1 VERSIRVQA
10 LVLHHTNYGEADR
23 FLRLL
28 TAERG
33 KISALA
39 RGVRRMNSRKAG
51 HLEPFT
57 LISAQLSKGHGSEWI
72 VDQVSTMEAFPSM
85 TEVLSRTIQGSYVT
99 ELADRFTVEEIE
111 NRQLFRLTLETI
123 RRIASMDDSFPA
135 IRFFDLRLLDLTGY
149 RPQLQQCVVCGK
161 SLEPVNQYFSSIFG
175 GIVCPSCSGSQTFLR
190 TISVRTLKFLRYYQN
205 HNFPDAAA
213 AGWPQ
218 DIRKESED
226 ILTQYIAFML
236 ERKINS
242 QEFLSHVR
250 DEKD

>member
-1 VERSIRVQA
+1 VQA

-57 LISAQLSKGHGSEWI
+57 LISAQLSKGHGTEWI
-72 VDQVSTMEAFPSM
+72 VDQVSTLEAFPSM
-85 TEVLSRTIQGSYVT
+85 TEVLDRTIQGSYVT

-123 RRIASMDDSFPA
+123 RRIASMDDPFFA
-135 IRFFDLRLLDLTGY
+135 IRFFDLRLLDLAGY
-149 RPQLQQCVVCGK
+149 RPQLQQCVICGK
-161 SLEPVNQYFSSIFG
+161 PVEPVNQYFSAVLG
-175 GIVCPSCSGSQTFLR
+175 GIVCPSCSSSQLYIRPIT
-190 TISVRTLKFLRYYQN
+190 VRTLKFLRYYQN
-205 HNFPDAAA
+205 HNFQDAAA

-218 DIRKESED
+218 DIRSEGEE

-242 QEFLSHVR
+242 QEFLSHLR
-250 DEKD
+250 DEKI

>member
-1 VERSIRVQA
+1 M
-10 LVLHHTNYGEADR
+10 LHHTNYGEADR
-23 FLRLL
+23 ILRLL
-28 TAERG
+28 TVERG

-57 LISAQLSKGHGSEWI
+57 LISAQLSTGHGSEWI

>member
-1 VERSIRVQA
+1 M
-10 LVLHHTNYGEADR
+10 LHHTNYGEADR

>member
-1 VERSIRVQA
+1 M
-10 LVLHHTNYGEADR
+10 LHHTNYGEADR

-123 RRIASMDDSFPA
+123 RRIARMDDSFPA

-218 DIRKESED
+218 DIRKEGED
-226 ILTQYIAFML
+226 ILTQYIASML

-250 DEKD
+250 DESI

>member
-1 VERSIRVQA
+1 M
-10 LVLHHTNYGEADR
+10 LHHTNYGEADR

-39 RGVRRMNSRKAG
+39 RGVRRINSRKAG

-57 LISAQLSKGHGSEWI
+57 LISAQLSKGHGTEWI
-72 VDQVSTMEAFPSM
+72 VDQVSTLEAFPSM
-85 TEVLSRTIQGSYVT
+85 TEVLDRTIQGSYVT

-123 RRIASMDDSFPA
+123 RRIASMDDPFIA
-135 IRFFDLRLLDLTGY
+135 IRFFDLRLLDLAGY
-149 RPQLQQCVVCGK
+149 RPQLQQCVICGK
-161 SLEPVNQYFSSIFG
+161 PVEPVNQYFSAVLG
-175 GIVCPSCSGSQTFLR
+175 GIVCPSCSSSQLYIRRIT
-190 TISVRTLKFLRYYQN
+190 VRTLKFLRYYQN
-205 HNFPDAAA
+205 HNFQDAAA

-218 DIRKESED
+218 DIRSEGEE

-242 QEFLSHVR
+242 QEFLSHLR
-250 DEKD
+250 DEKI